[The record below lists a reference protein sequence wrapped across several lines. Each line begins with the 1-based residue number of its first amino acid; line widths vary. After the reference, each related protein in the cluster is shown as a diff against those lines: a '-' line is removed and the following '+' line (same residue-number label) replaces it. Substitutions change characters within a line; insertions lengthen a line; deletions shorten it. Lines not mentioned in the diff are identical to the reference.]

1 MNDINPENIEGQKE
15 IETEI
20 KKQYALFKEYK
31 SQ

>member
-1 MNDINPENIEGQKE
+1 MNDINHENIEGQKE
-15 IETEI
+15 IKTAI